1 MIANVSQM
9 KTGTDKTA
17 KGNGAAV
24 TAAIQARVERVDW
37 ERIYADLDAQGWAI
51 APKILTHAEADAIA
65 GLYHQG
71 DGFRSHVIM
80 GRHGFRV
87 GQNLRRDG
95 PALGVE
101 IGVDPLP

>member
-1 MIANVSQM
+1 MIANVSKM

-37 ERIYADLDAQGWAI
+37 GRIYADLDGQGWAI
-51 APKILTHAEADAIA
+51 APKILTHAEADAVA
-65 GLYHQG
+65 SLYHRE

-80 GRHGFRV
+80 GRHGFGR
-87 GQNLRRDG
+87 GEYQYFGYPRS
-95 PALGVE
+95 P
-101 IGVDPLP
+101 II